1 MYRTSLSFFPLI
13 FLVAACTA
21 CTSFYNSNGRR
32 STRWN
37 RLFSKLPPVT
47 GLMVRVGHSN
57 KKVAKIPRYPEG
69 QMDKEKKFCPAIARI
84 VTLVDHKVLL
94 PLKYYLNMS
103 RVQWQLNGLK
113 KKRASYLVCLWR
125 LAKFWWSGKIRRF
138 FLNWGSHFFYT
149 TFWQIFRLNKP
160 KKRSS
165 ATWAFLRRSLQD
177 SVVTWA
183 VYYCSDLSLKRS
195 KVEKTKQKQG
205 AIVPETHFIRLQP
218 LQISR
223 GIIYRATLYNM
234 QNKA

>member
-1 MYRTSLSFFPLI
+1 
-13 FLVAACTA
+13 
-21 CTSFYNSNGRR
+21 
-32 STRWN
+32 
-37 RLFSKLPPVT
+37 
-47 GLMVRVGHSN
+47 
-57 KKVAKIPRYPEG
+57 
-69 QMDKEKKFCPAIARI
+69 MDKKKKLCPAIARI
-84 VTLVDHKVLL
+84 ATLADHKVLL

-113 KKRASYLVCLWR
+113 KHEPVIWFAFEDWR
-125 LAKFWWSGKIRRF
+125 NFGDPEKLDDF

-160 KKRSS
+160 KKKSS

-183 VYYCSDLSLKRS
+183 VYHCSDLSLKRS

-218 LQISR
+218 SQISR
-223 GIIYRATLYNM
+223 GIIYRATLYDM